1 MSRRHLALPLVGVLL
16 AATAV
21 ACGGSDDAPTNAS
34 DKDFCEGQ
42 SSLMQDLATSAQK
55 TPEPTELAELIQDW
69 ADEVEEIG
77 TPDDIPEDARAG
89 FETTLE
95 QARDISAE
103 DLEQD
108 NLDKLGED
116 LSGEA
121 EKQAEAFNRY
131 VGETCGD
138 VFGDLDLPEVPELSE
153 NP

>member
-1 MSRRHLALPLVGVLL
+1 MSRRHLALPFVGVLL

-21 ACGGSDDAPTNAS
+21 ACGGSEDAPTSAS
-34 DKDFCEGQ
+34 EKDFCEGQ
-42 SSLMQDLATSAQK
+42 SSLMEDLANGARE
-55 TPEPTELAELIQDW
+55 EPDPAAMAELIQDW

-77 TPDDIPEDARAG
+77 TPEDISEDARAG
-89 FETTLE
+89 FEATLE

-103 DLEQD
+103 DLEED

-121 EKQAEAFNRY
+121 EKQTEAFNRY

-138 VFGDLDLPEVPELSE
+138 MFGDLDLPEVPELSE
-153 NP
+153 NQ